1 MGFKTRGSASLD
13 KAQRRL
19 ALVKSID
26 DNLDLGHGL
35 TVANYTHLIEATRD
49 TLEAHNTLIS
59 NLDESRKTVTQME
72 KDLANLSERMLTGIA
87 SIYGRNSIEYAKAGG
102 SNGRRNKSSTPID
115 VSVTAPAT
123 QLTSPATPTAAING
137 NGKAS
142 VAL

>member
-1 MGFKTRGSASLD
+1 MAFKTRGSASLD

-19 ALVKSID
+19 ALLKSID
-26 DNLDLGHGL
+26 NNLDLGHGL
-35 TVANYTHLIEATRD
+35 TIATYTHLIETTRD

-59 NLDESRKTVTQME
+59 NLDESRKTVTQMD

-102 SNGRRNKSSTPID
+102 SNGRRNKPSTPVD
-115 VSVTAPAT
+115 VLATAAAT
-123 QLTSPATPTAAING
+123 QLTSPATTTALINS

-142 VAL
+142 VAS